1 MDNISACTEEYDE
14 EWVTRQECPG
24 KNTRI
29 RAVTGINGD
38 IRLNKALWMIA
49 EQFRECK
56 S

>member
-29 RAVTGINGD
+29 MAVTGINGD